1 LKGYLGKVAT
11 ILWKDIV
18 SELRTK
24 EMLSSMLVFAL
35 LVTVIFSFAIDPRS
49 VDMRELAP
57 GLLWVAFSFSGILGL
72 NRSFALEKARNSL
85 EGLMLTPVDRSGIYL
100 AKMLGNFIFLSVVE
114 LVVLPLFWVL
124 SNLTAFP
131 LALAFVV
138 PLGTLGFVAA
148 GTLFAAMTVNTR
160 AREVMLPMLLLPVS
174 VPVIVA
180 SVKSTAALM
189 AGDALADIAG
199 WLQLLVACD
208 VVFIVLAVLI
218 FEYVIEE

>member
-11 ILWKDIV
+11 ILWKDLV
-18 SELRTK
+18 SEVRTK

-35 LVTVIFSFAIDPRS
+35 LVTVIFSFAVDPRS
-49 VDMRELAP
+49 VDMADLAP
-57 GLLWVAFSFSGILGL
+57 GLLWVAFAFSGILGL

-100 AKMLGNFIFLSVVE
+100 AKMLGNFVFLSIVE
-114 LVVLPLFWVL
+114 LVILPLFWVL
-124 SNLTAFP
+124 SNLTTFP
-131 LALAFVV
+131 LALALVV

-180 SVKSTAALM
+180 AVKSTAALM
-189 AGDALADIAG
+189 AGDPLAGIAG

-208 VVFIVLAVLI
+208 VVFVVLSLLI